1 MGPRSCFASEMCYVQ
16 RLGLHFHVYRESP
29 LLGGAEHDD
38 GFDMFWLSLL
48 WVSEEFLPQTV
59 LTVPETFHS
68 GKRACRWGLSTR
80 IFDIHRCGMLRDRH
94 CMPIPPKLFPQ
105 GVDVRNA
112 WLASS
117 IRVET
122 ASLPARFGLEP
133 LKTENFGFRID
144 SSFMHM
150 LLKFIFKEKS
160 EDNSRSFFTTHPSPW
175 GNISPHSKPVFH
187 REQRRGHEITE
198 A

>member
-1 MGPRSCFASEMCYVQ
+1 MR
-16 RLGLHFHVYRESP
+16 
-29 LLGGAEHDD
+29 
-38 GFDMFWLSLL
+38 
-48 WVSEEFLPQTV
+48 QTV

-94 CMPIPPKLFPQ
+94 CMPIPPKLFPG

-117 IRVET
+117 IRVEM

-133 LKTENFGFRID
+133 LKAENFGFRSD

-160 EDNSRSFFTTHPSPW
+160 EDNSRCFFSTHPSPW
-175 GNISPHSKPVFH
+175 RNISPHSKPDSSQFFIGNKAQGLLSWPFSALVSLNRNVGVSINGGTPIAGWFILANPIKIDDLGVLPF
-187 REQRRGHEITE
+187 QATSMFVC
-198 A
+198 